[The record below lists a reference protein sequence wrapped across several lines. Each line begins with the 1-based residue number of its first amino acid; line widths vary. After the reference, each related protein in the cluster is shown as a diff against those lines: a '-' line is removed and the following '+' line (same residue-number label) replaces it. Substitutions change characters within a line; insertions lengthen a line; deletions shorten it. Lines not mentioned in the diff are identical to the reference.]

1 MSRLITYFCSF
12 GYSGSH
18 NPDADTMMDR
28 NDAAPNKIAKHY
40 GLELVNKSKSGTNMH
55 QQFASIIKDVDDGFI
70 DTQHD
75 KILVQ
80 WTFPGRCFSVD
91 KTKASHSIGG
101 ADYSGNNSIQHIKW
115 YYENIYD
122 EELAKG
128 QLLSYANAC
137 HDILKGNIY
146 QGFIIGSDELTNCH
160 STGRLRKVNKCLYDN
175 IMHKIN
181 NVSFKKFIVDEL
193 KENVHPTD
201 SIYPCNHPTDIGHE
215 YITNHYINKIDACPE
230 FKNYV

>member
-18 NPDADTMMDR
+18 VPGAIDPPGG
-28 NDAAPNKIAKHY
+28 NDAAPDKIAKHY
-40 GLELVNKSKSGTNMH
+40 GLELVNKSKPGTNIH

-80 WTFPGRCFSVD
+80 WSFPGRAYAIDSR
-91 KTKASHSIGG
+91 KASYSYGV
-101 ADYSGNNSIQHIKW
+101 DYSHHDNNTPHIKW
-115 YYENIYD
+115 YFENIYD
-122 EELAKG
+122 EKLAKG

-146 QGFIIGSDELTNCH
+146 QGFIIGSDELTNDH
-160 STGRLRKVNKCLYDN
+160 STGRLCEVNKCLYN
-175 IMHKIN
+175 NVIHKIN
-181 NVSFKKFIVDEL
+181 NVSFEKPIVDEL
-193 KENVHPTD
+193 KQHVPNSLYTCSHPTD
-201 SIYPCNHPTDIGHE
+201 NGHQ
-215 YITNHYINKIDACPE
+215 YITNHYINKMDACPE
-230 FKNYV
+230 LTNYV

>member
-12 GYSGSH
+12 GYSGSYASGAIDPPGG
-18 NPDADTMMDR
+18 N
-28 NDAAPNKIAKHY
+28 NGAPNKIAKHY
-40 GLELVNKSKSGTNMH
+40 GLELVNKSKPGTNIH

-80 WTFPGRCFSVD
+80 WSFPGRAYAIDSR
-91 KTKASHSIGG
+91 KASYSYGV
-101 ADYSGNNSIQHIKW
+101 DYSHHDNNTPHIKW
-115 YYENIYD
+115 YFENIYD
-122 EELAKG
+122 EKLAKG

-146 QGFIIGSDELTNCH
+146 QGFIIGSDELTNDH
-160 STGRLRKVNKCLYDN
+160 STGRLCKVNKCLYN
-175 IMHKIN
+175 NVIHKIN
-181 NVSFKKFIVDEL
+181 NVSFEKPIVDEL
-193 KENVHPTD
+193 KQHVPNSLYTCSHPTD
-201 SIYPCNHPTDIGHE
+201 NGHQ
-215 YITNHYINKIDACPE
+215 YITNHYINKMDACPE